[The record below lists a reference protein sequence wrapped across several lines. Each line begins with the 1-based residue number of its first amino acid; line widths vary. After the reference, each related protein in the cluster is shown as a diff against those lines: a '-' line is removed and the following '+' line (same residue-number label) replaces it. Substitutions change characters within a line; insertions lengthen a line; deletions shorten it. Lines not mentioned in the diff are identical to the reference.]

1 MLGIYTNLR
10 YAIRQYHN
18 EDSIVFVVAKSA
30 AGLSIRAWRV
40 KFQKITAQKIQ
51 VHLGLG
57 WGFVYGSY
65 RLRQK
70 ISSVKVE
77 TKLLVQVPS

>member
-1 MLGIYTNLR
+1 MFPRISWLFGPKYTFFYTAKIMLGIYTNLR

-57 WGFVYGSY
+57 
-65 RLRQK
+65 
-70 ISSVKVE
+70 
-77 TKLLVQVPS
+77 